1 VKRYILGLLS
11 IALLIAS
18 IFGAPSKAPK
28 AQAPERSE
36 RDSGP
41 ALFV

>member
-1 VKRYILGLLS
+1 MKKYILGLLS
-11 IALLIAS
+11 VALLLAS

-36 RDSGP
+36 SDSGP